1 MKAEGGSKSSNPG
14 VGDSPDPSSFVLH
27 PSKVVEVAVAI
38 IERDDG
44 SFLLAQR
51 PHGKAYAGYWE
62 FPGGKV
68 EAGEPVAMA
77 LRRELHEELGI
88 EVVQAYPWITRVYS
102 YPHAS
107 VRLHFHRVLKWAGE
121 PRPHEEQALSWQRCG
136 ALSVAPM
143 LPANAPVL
151 KALSLPI
158 VYAITHAWET
168 GVERALAHLDDALAK
183 GLRLVQIREGKLERP
198 AREAFAAKV
207 TQRTHAF
214 GGIVLVNGDEHLAR
228 QIGADGLH
236 LPAHALMAAR
246 QRPQFEWSAASCHD
260 AFELAHAADLGVD
273 FAVLGPV
280 LEKSGQP
287 NLPGMGLQRFGN
299 LAGGHALPVFALGGV
314 RMSDLDN
321 ARAHG
326 AHGVAMIRGA
336 WQAGTRLS

>member
-1 MKAEGGSKSSNPG
+1 M
-14 VGDSPDPSSFVLH
+14 D
-27 PSKVVEVAVAI
+27 VAAAV

-51 PHGKAYAGYWE
+51 PQGKAYAGYWE

-68 EAGEPVAMA
+68 EAGEPVAEA

-88 EVVQAYPWITRVYS
+88 DLKQAYPWITRVYN
-102 YPHAS
+102 YPHAT
-107 VRLHFHRVLKWAGE
+107 VRLHFHRVLKWSGK
-121 PRPHEEQALSWQRCG
+121 PHPHEEQALAWQQCG

-168 GVERALAHLDDALAK
+168 GVERALAQLDDALAK
-183 GLRLVQIREGKLERP
+183 GLRLLQIREGRLERP
-198 AREAFAAKV
+198 VREAFAAQV
-207 TQRTHAF
+207 ARRVHDS
-214 GGIVLVNGDEHLAR
+214 GGIVLVNGDERLAG
-228 QIGADGLH
+228 QIGADGVH
-236 LPAHALMAAR
+236 LPAQALMAAR
-246 QRPQFEWSAASCHD
+246 QRSQFAWCGASCHN
-260 AFELAHAADLGVD
+260 AAELARAAELDLD

-280 LEKSGQP
+280 LEKPGQP
-287 NLPGMGLQRFGN
+287 DLPGIGLRRFSD
-299 LAGGHALPVFALGGV
+299 LAGGHPLPVFALGGM
-314 RMSDLDN
+314 RLSDLDS

-336 WQAGTRLS
+336 W

>member
-1 MKAEGGSKSSNPG
+1 MKAESGSKRSNRKA
-14 VGDSPDPSSFVLH
+14 GDCPDPSSFVLH
-27 PSKVVEVAVAI
+27 PSKVVDVAAAV

-51 PHGKAYAGYWE
+51 PQGKAYAGYWE

-68 EAGEPVAMA
+68 EAGEPVAEA

-88 EVVQAYPWITRVYS
+88 DLVQAYPWITRVYS
-102 YPHAS
+102 YPHAT
-107 VRLHFHRVLKWAGE
+107 VRLHFHRVLKWQGE
-121 PRPHEEQALSWQRCG
+121 PHPHEEQALAWQHCG

-168 GVERALAHLDDALAK
+168 GVERALAQFDDALAK

-198 AREAFAAKV
+198 AREAFAAQV
-207 TQRTHAF
+207 AQRAHAL
-214 GGIVLVNGDEHLAR
+214 GGIVLVNGDEQLAGR
-228 QIGADGLH
+228 IGADGVH
-236 LPAHALMAAR
+236 LPAQALMAAR
-246 QRPQFEWSAASCHD
+246 QRPQFEWCGASCHD
-260 AFELAHAADLGVD
+260 AAELAHAAELGVD

-280 LEKSGQP
+280 LEKTGQP
-287 NLPGMGLQRFGN
+287 DLPGIGLQRFGD
-299 LAGGHALPVFALGGV
+299 LAGGLPLPVFALGGM
-314 RMSDLDN
+314 RLSDLDS
-321 ARAHG
+321 ARARG

-336 WQAGTRLS
+336 W

>member
-1 MKAEGGSKSSNPG
+1 MKAEGGSKQPNPKA
-14 VGDSPDPSSFVLH
+14 GDCLHPSSFNFH
-27 PSKVVEVAVAI
+27 PSKVVDVAAAV

-68 EAGEPVAMA
+68 EAGEPVAEA
-77 LRRELHEELGI
+77 LRRELQEELGI
-88 EVVQAYPWITRVYS
+88 DLVQAYPWITRVYS

-107 VRLHFHRVLKWAGE
+107 VRLHFHRVLKWLGE
-121 PRPHEEQALSWQRCG
+121 PHPHEEQALAWQRCG

-168 GVERALAHLDDALAK
+168 GVKRALAQLDDALAR

-198 AREAFAAKV
+198 AREAFA
-207 TQRTHAF
+207 TQVAQRVHAS
-214 GGIVLVNGDEHLAR
+214 GGIVLVNGDERLAGR
-228 QIGADGLH
+228 IGADGIH
-236 LPAHALMAAR
+236 LPAQALMAAR
-246 QRPQFEWSAASCHD
+246 QRSQFEWCGASCHD
-260 AFELAHAADLGVD
+260 AAELARAAELGAD

-280 LEKSGQP
+280 LEKPGQP
-287 NLPGMGLQRFGN
+287 DLPGIGLRCFGD
-299 LAGGHALPVFALGGV
+299 LAGGRPLPVFALGGM
-314 RMSDLDN
+314 RLSDLDS

-336 WQAGTRLS
+336 W